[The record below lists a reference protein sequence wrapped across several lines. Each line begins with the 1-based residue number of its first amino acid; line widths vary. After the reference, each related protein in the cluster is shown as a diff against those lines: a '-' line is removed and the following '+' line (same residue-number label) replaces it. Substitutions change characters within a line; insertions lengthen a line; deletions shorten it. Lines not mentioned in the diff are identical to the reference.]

1 MATMMPNS
9 HARVYVF
16 GDQTY
21 DVGDLVA
28 RLSNDRGNV
37 LLADFLEKSVATIK
51 GEIRNL
57 HHWQQNRC
65 PRFTK
70 LAELVPH
77 WRSSTLNPALSQALT
92 TTVQL
97 GSIIS

>member
-1 MATMMPNS
+1 MSAHTK
-9 HARVYVF
+9 VFVF

-21 DVGDLVA
+21 DVGDLIA
-28 RLSNDRGNV
+28 KLSNDRGNV
-37 LLADFLEKSVATIK
+37 LLADFLEKSISTIK
-51 GEIRNL
+51 GEIRRL
-57 HHWQQNRC
+57 RPWQQAGC

-70 LAELVPH
+70 LAELVPY

-97 GSIIS
+97 GSTLW